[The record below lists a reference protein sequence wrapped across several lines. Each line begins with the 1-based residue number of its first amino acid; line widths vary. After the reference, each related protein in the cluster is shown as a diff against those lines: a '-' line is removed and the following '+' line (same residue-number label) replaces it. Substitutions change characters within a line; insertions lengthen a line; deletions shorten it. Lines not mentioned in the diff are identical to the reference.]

1 MALVRWRPTRDL
13 MNIQDEFN
21 RLVERFFSP
30 TVFEEPELM
39 TPTAWYPSVDIK
51 ENKDEFVV
59 TAELPGL
66 KKEDIHISYKDGL
79 LTIEG
84 ERKKETEEKDVNY
97 HRVERT
103 YGKFSRSFQLP
114 AMVKQDNIDAKYKDG
129 ILEIH
134 LPKVE
139 EAKPKEIE
147 VKVS

>member
-13 MNIQDEFN
+13 MTLQEEMN
-21 RLVERFFSP
+21 RIFDRFFGPSLL
-30 TVFEEPELM
+30 EEREVM
-39 TPTAWYPSVDIK
+39 TPTTWYPNVDIS
-51 ENKDEFVV
+51 ENKDEFIV
-59 TAELPGL
+59 TAELPGM
-66 KKEDIHISYKDGL
+66 KKDDIHITYKDGVL
-79 LTIEG
+79 SIEG
-84 ERKKETEEKDVNY
+84 ERKQEKEEKDVNY

-103 YGKFSRSFQLP
+103 YGKFCRTFQLP
-114 AMVKQDNIDAKYKDG
+114 TLVQQDKITANYKDG